1 MMFATPATVLSAF
14 ATLLAVMV
22 LIYTFGQAGQLRHK
36 HGILAP
42 AVTGHP
48 KFERAIRVQMN
59 TVEQF
64 VIFLP
69 LLWLATT
76 YFRVI
81 GWVPGL
87 LGFVWCLGRI
97 VYSVGYMAAPEKRG
111 PGFGISILANLALLV
126 LAIYGLFAT
135 WIAGTVL

>member
-1 MMFATPATVLSAF
+1 MFATPATVLSAF
-14 ATLLAVMV
+14 ATLLAAMV
-22 LIYTFGQAGQLRHK
+22 LIYTFGQAGRLRAK

-42 AVTGHP
+42 AITGHP
-48 KFERAIRVQMN
+48 KFERALRVQMN

-76 YFRVI
+76 YFHII
-81 GWVPGL
+81 GWLPGV
-87 LGFVWCLGRI
+87 LGFAWCLGRI
-97 VYSVGYMAAPEKRG
+97 IYSLGYMAAPEKRTL
-111 PGFGISILANLALLV
+111 GFVITAIANLGLLI
-126 LAIYGLFAT
+126 LSLYGLLAT